1 MIDFNYCKECGQKL
15 KDVKIKRTK
24 PLSCSN
30 CKGNSQ
36 NFAFRQIMKECAAVS
51 KPEEGRFEDIDHD
64 PEERIMM
71 KSKPTNHTGVRSS
84 LGTL

>member
-1 MIDFNYCKECGQKL
+1 
-15 KDVKIKRTK
+15 
-24 PLSCSN
+24 
-30 CKGNSQ
+30 
-36 NFAFRQIMKECAAVS
+36 MKECAEMS
-51 KPEEGRFEDIDHD
+51 QPEEGRFEDIEHD